1 MFRGRRPRNGGAR
14 ACCDRCHSR
23 TGDVRSIFSNAQLAH
38 RRSLVKAIPR
48 LLLAVMVVESCA
60 VSPRVA
66 SVPSVPFAMDTV
78 RAQPLRAGVT
88 RWFVYAPS
96 GPWAIHALVVDRD
109 ACYSA
114 LAVKGADG
122 AVGREKTSVILERLR
137 RSGDVVGGVNAD
149 FFLFT
154 PPGVPRNLLV
164 SRGRV
169 VTGPSADPVLA
180 FDSLG
185 APHLATFRVEGSL
198 ATANRRFAI
207 AAWNRAAPSGIA
219 LYDDAW
225 GGSTDS
231 LSGGVEVVVDR
242 GGAGRVAMIDTLTTG
257 VAMHPGRV
265 VLVGR
270 GAESR
275 AALLALRVGDSVR
288 IQVAL
293 RPFHPREALGGRPI
307 LVRDS
312 AIVAGIDTVGGA
324 GFAAA
329 RHPRTAVGIA
339 RNGRRLLL
347 VVVDGR
353 QKPYSDGMTLR
364 ELADVMRGLGARD
377 AINLD
382 GGGSTT
388 LVYSEPAHAGALR
401 IANQPSDSAGERP
414 VANALGIV
422 RGCERRR

>member
-1 MFRGRRPRNGGAR
+1 MGVGCARP
-14 ACCDRCHSR
+14 
-23 TGDVRSIFSNAQLAH
+23 
-38 RRSLVKAIPR
+38 
-48 LLLAVMVVESCA
+48 
-60 VSPRVA
+60 PRVA
-66 SVPSVPFAMDTV
+66 PVPAVPFAVDTV
-78 RAQPLRAGVT
+78 RAQRLREGLT

-96 GPWAIHALVVDRD
+96 GPWAVHALVVDRD

-114 LAVKGADG
+114 RALKGAHG

-137 RSGDVVGGVNAD
+137 RSADVAGGVNAD

-154 PPGVPRNLLV
+154 PPGVPTNLQV

-169 VTGPSADPVLA
+169 VTGPSSQPVLA

-185 APHLATFRVEGSL
+185 APHLTTFRVEGSL
-198 ATANRRFAI
+198 TTASSRFPI

-242 GGAGRVAMIDTLTTG
+242 LGAGRVSVIDTLRTG
-257 VAMHPGRV
+257 VAIQPGRA

-288 IQVAL
+288 VQVAL

-312 AIVAGIDTVGGA
+312 AIVAGIDTAGGR
-324 GFAAA
+324 GFAAG
-329 RHPRTAVGIA
+329 RHPRTAVGIG

-353 QKPYSDGMTLR
+353 QTPHSDGMTLR
-364 ELADVMRGLGARD
+364 ELADVMRALGARD

-388 LVYSEPAHAGALR
+388 LVYSEPANAGALR
-401 IANQPSDSAGERP
+401 IANRPSDPTGERP
-414 VANALGIV
+414 VGNALGIV
-422 RGCERRR
+422 RGCERRP

>member
-1 MFRGRRPRNGGAR
+1 MPA
-14 ACCDRCHSR
+14 
-23 TGDVRSIFSNAQLAH
+23 
-38 RRSLVKAIPR
+38 
-48 LLLAVMVVESCA
+48 
-60 VSPRVA
+60 
-66 SVPSVPFAMDTV
+66 VPFQTDTV
-78 RAQPLRAGVT
+78 RALPLREGVT
-88 RWFVYAPS
+88 RWFLYAPS

-114 LAVKGADG
+114 LALKGAGG

-137 RSGDVVGGVNAD
+137 GSADVAGGVNAD

-154 PPGVPRNLLV
+154 PPGVPTNLLV

-169 VTGPSADPVLA
+169 VTGPSSQPVLA

-198 ATANRRFAI
+198 ATADRRVPI
-207 AAWNRAAPSGIA
+207 AAWNRAARAGIA

-225 GGSTDS
+225 GGATDS
-231 LSGGVEVVVDR
+231 LSGGVEIVVDR
-242 GGAGRVAMIDTLTTG
+242 AGTGRVAMIDTLTAG
-257 VAMHPGRV
+257 VAIQPGNV

-270 GAESR
+270 GAAAR

-288 IQVAL
+288 VGVTL

-312 AIVAGIDTVGGA
+312 AIVAGIDSAGGA
-324 GFAAA
+324 GFASA

-339 RNGRRLLL
+339 RDGRRLML

-364 ELADVMRGLGARD
+364 ELADVMRALGARD

-388 LVYSEPAHAGALR
+388 LVYAEPGTAGTLR
-401 IANQPSDSAGERP
+401 IANRPSDPQGERP
-414 VANALGIV
+414 VGNALGIV
-422 RGCERRR
+422 RGCARRP